1 MKPTFIHL
9 YSSLSSGFSTEDT
22 VFVKTG
28 ASVQLNIQR
37 DKLPDEFEE
46 IFWQNEKS
54 DTIVKYYNKFKDVK
68 YFDDYKDR
76 VDFNTESF
84 SLTLKNMKKTDSGV
98 YTAKITGKSNRDV
111 AEHRVSVI
119 GFSTEDTVFVK
130 TGASVELN
138 IQRDKLPDKFDDIY
152 WQNEKSQTIVKY
164 YNKFKAVQD
173 YPSYKDRVEFN
184 NESFSLTLKNMK
196 KTDSGVYTAKI
207 TGTTNRDVAEHR
219 VSVIDAVKT
228 PELTVISNWSSS
240 DSCTVNFTCR
250 AHDLTLN
257 SIYNNDNC
265 SPEKVTSNEKFTLI
279 LICSNEAIICNHS
292 NHISWKTDRID
303 ITQLC
308 KGKYLSAGPSSKTT
322 DTIKYTQI
330 ICYSCVSQNKAFFL
344 IY

>member
-119 GFSTEDTVFVK
+119 
-130 TGASVELN
+130 
-138 IQRDKLPDKFDDIY
+138 
-152 WQNEKSQTIVKY
+152 
-164 YNKFKAVQD
+164 
-173 YPSYKDRVEFN
+173 
-184 NESFSLTLKNMK
+184 
-196 KTDSGVYTAKI
+196 
-207 TGTTNRDVAEHR
+207 
-219 VSVIDAVKT
+219 DAVKT
-228 PELTVISNWSSS
+228 PELTVISYWSSS

-257 SIYNNDNC
+257 STYNNDNC
-265 SPEKVTSNEKFTLI
+265 SPEEVTSHEKFTII

-292 NHISWKTDRID
+292 NPVSSETERID
-303 ITQLC
+303 IKQLC
-308 KGKYLSAGPSSKTT
+308 KGNERHNRFPPSQTYSVFSVLMVVVVAGVIVFCGLVLYCCCRNKKGFQKDANIDYDDVETLTHIHKMTEDIWTT
-322 DTIKYTQI
+322 VTYNTVDQRHKP
-330 ICYSCVSQNKAFFL
+330 
-344 IY
+344 